1 MSEHHVDVPGGR
13 LFVLDHGAG
22 PAILLFHATIVDSWA
37 WEPLTPFLLDAGYRV
52 VAFDR
57 RGFGASV
64 TDDVAFSPR
73 ADAVAVMDALGIGQA
88 CLVGNSMGGMV
99 ALETAIEHPARVV
112 ALVTVGG
119 GVAGWEVEPTPEEA
133 ALYAEMERLEESGD
147 PAQVAEMDVR
157 AWVDGPG
164 QPPDRVPEEIR
175 ALVREMSE
183 AAVRMRRSPGYHAGT
198 ADWLE
203 PRAARQLGRLTMPVL
218 AIAGELDASDV
229 AWCARE
235 LDAQVPTARAL
246 IMPGVAHMIGLEA
259 PDALAREI
267 LALLAPLARW

>member
-13 LFVLDHGAG
+13 LFVLDHGTG
-22 PAILLFHATIVDSWA
+22 PAILLFHASIVDSWA

-73 ADAVAVMDALGIGQA
+73 ADAVAVMDALGLGQA

-99 ALETAIEHPARVV
+99 ALEVAIEHPARVV

-119 GVAGWEVEPTPEEA
+119 GVVGWDVEPTPQEA
-133 ALYAEMERLEESGD
+133 ALYAEMERLEDSGD
-147 PAQVAEMDVR
+147 PIEVAEMDVR
-157 AWVDGPG
+157 TWVDGPG

-183 AAVRMRRSPGYHAGT
+183 RAVRMRRSPGYHAGT
-198 ADWLE
+198 PDWLE

-267 LALLAPLARW
+267 VALLAPLARW

>member
-1 MSEHHVDVPGGR
+1 MSEHLVDVPGGR

-22 PAILLFHATIVDSWA
+22 PAILLFHATIVNSWA

-73 ADAVAVMDALGIGQA
+73 ADAIAVMDALGIGQA

-119 GVAGWEVEPTPEEA
+119 GVVGWEVEPTPEEA
-133 ALYAEMERLEESGD
+133 ALYAEMERLEQSGD

-157 AWVDGPG
+157 VWVDGPG
-164 QPPDRVPEEIR
+164 RPPDRVPEEIR

-183 AAVRMRRSPGYHAGT
+183 SAVRMRRSPGYHAGT

-229 AWCARE
+229 ARCARE

-259 PDALAREI
+259 PAALAREI

>member
-119 GVAGWEVEPTPEEA
+119 GVVGWEVEPTPEEA